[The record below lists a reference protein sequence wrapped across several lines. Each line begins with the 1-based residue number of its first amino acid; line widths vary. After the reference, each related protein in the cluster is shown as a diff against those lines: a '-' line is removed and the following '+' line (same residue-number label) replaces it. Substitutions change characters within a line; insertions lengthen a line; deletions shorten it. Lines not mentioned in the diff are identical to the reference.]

1 MKLSKL
7 KITDVPEVVN
17 LTNHKDVLFQVLK
30 EKSFPLMKEKLNL
43 HIKGTHKLQ
52 GEKTI

>member
-17 LTNHKDVLFQVLK
+17 LTNHTDVLFQVLK
-30 EKSFPLMKEKLNL
+30 EKNFP
-43 HIKGTHKLQ
+43 
-52 GEKTI
+52 